1 MRHRLIDCDK
11 LDVMK
16 TIKYLYNMKQYTIAR
31 LLIVLFSLG
40 VIQGCDRE
48 DILLNQPN
56 EEVRSLGGFLANNYE
71 YTLFSAA
78 LKYTGLLDTL
88 THGTGPLTVLA
99 PSDDAFRA
107 IGITRPSD
115 FQRMDKDSL
124 RYVMAYHILPFR
136 LNLSDVPMNQ
146 AEVRYETLAGEQL
159 YANRYLF
166 RNDYRRAAISNS
178 SIKAMMVTFSGAEVA
193 NCISLSNTAAPPENV
208 GDIPF
213 SNGVLHSL
221 TKLMKPYPD
230 QTVQDWLAANSD
242 YSIFVAGLKKFGLW
256 DELATK
262 GPFTIFAPV
271 NSELRR
277 HGMTEASIAAM
288 DVDIYIGERL
298 FGSYIFYGQQIFI
311 KDYYFYLS
319 TEDQFWYVSQ
329 VRNDGAYN
337 RIFTAKVLF
346 GTDVSTGTYEPSF
359 ANRFLSDNVPRFY
372 TYDYT
377 LGVSKGTTPYL
388 YFLRTIAE
396 NEDAFL
402 GTGPADAT
410 TERYMVRGND
420 QHKNDHLCT
429 NGVVHHLDGTL
440 VFPEEA
446 LVSEN

>member
-178 SIKAMMVTFSGAEVA
+178 
-193 NCISLSNTAAPPENV
+193 
-208 GDIPF
+208 
-213 SNGVLHSL
+213 
-221 TKLMKPYPD
+221 
-230 QTVQDWLAANSD
+230 
-242 YSIFVAGLKKFGLW
+242 
-256 DELATK
+256 
-262 GPFTIFAPV
+262 
-271 NSELRR
+271 
-277 HGMTEASIAAM
+277 
-288 DVDIYIGERL
+288 
-298 FGSYIFYGQQIFI
+298 
-311 KDYYFYLS
+311 
-319 TEDQFWYVSQ
+319 
-329 VRNDGAYN
+329 
-337 RIFTAKVLF
+337 
-346 GTDVSTGTYEPSF
+346 
-359 ANRFLSDNVPRFY
+359 
-372 TYDYT
+372 
-377 LGVSKGTTPYL
+377 
-388 YFLRTIAE
+388 
-396 NEDAFL
+396 
-402 GTGPADAT
+402 
-410 TERYMVRGND
+410 
-420 QHKNDHLCT
+420 
-429 NGVVHHLDGTL
+429 
-440 VFPEEA
+440 
-446 LVSEN
+446 